1 MLFGTFMVAWTIIG
15 LLVDVVL
22 RRHTR
27 YSRVDHLILRILCW
41 PVPILQTAID
51 AAYDRWRDWP

>member
-1 MLFGTFMVAWTIIG
+1 MVAWTIIG